1 MNDDAHPPPAEAALH
16 EELER
21 ARQMIGSDGPAAR
34 ALACDIVGRAQSHGA
49 PTLEAAARMAEGA
62 ACDVTSDYEAA
73 LEAFATAERLFDA
86 TGDRAGIAAAL
97 RAAGNVLDTL
107 GDFPEALERHL
118 AAIAIADE
126 LGDERSR
133 ADGLRT
139 AGVSVSK
146 SGDPEMGIAY
156 YRRSH
161 EICARLDDRL
171 GCARSLNNIGINLKN
186 LGRLE
191 DSLIVLQ
198 QARDAFAGTG
208 LLVNQA
214 ACLSNIGHTLERLGR
229 LPEARDVLEEAARLA
244 VQSGY
249 QLGVA
254 NARAALGRVAMALG
268 EFDRAQAQLAES
280 LEIAEAAQARPEVVE
295 ARRALSDLARRRG
308 DFRAALDHFEAYHRA
323 ERALFNAESDRK
335 HRGLQVRHQVREARR
350 EAEIHRLR
358 NVDLAAAYE
367 RVSRLNASLEL
378 AAREKE
384 ALLAELERQTHEDAL
399 TGLFNRRYLD
409 RRLAEEFARARRHRQ
424 PLTVA
429 LADADYFKRINDS
442 YTHASGDA
450 ALRQLAGLLRAGVRS
465 TDIVARYG
473 GEEFALLLIG
483 VDREDATAV
492 CEALRAN
499 VEGHDW
505 NGIAPGLR
513 VTLSIGVCAD
523 TALATHERMLAAADA
538 ALFRA
543 KEGGRN
549 RVCT

>member
-1 MNDDAHPPPAEAALH
+1 VSDDPHLLPPASALLA
-16 EELER
+16 ELER
-21 ARQMIGSDGPAAR
+21 ARRMIGSDAPAAQALAREIVGAAR
-34 ALACDIVGRAQSHGA
+34 AGGLPG
-49 PTLEAAARMAEGA
+49 LEAAARMAEGA

-73 LEAFATAERLFDA
+73 LAAFAAAERLFDE
-86 TGDRAGIAAAL
+86 TGDRSGVAAAT

-107 GDFPEALERHL
+107 GDFPAALERHL

-139 AGVSVSK
+139 AGISVSK
-146 SGDPEMGIAY
+146 GGDPETGIAY
-156 YRRSH
+156 YRHSH
-161 EICARLDDRL
+161 EICARLGDRL
-171 GCARSLNNIGINLKN
+171 GGARSLNNVGINLKN

-191 DSLIVLQ
+191 ESLAALQ
-198 QARDAFAGTG
+198 EARDAFAGTG

-229 LPEARDVLEEAARLA
+229 LTEAREVLDEAARLA
-244 VQSGY
+244 AQSGY

-268 EFDRAQAQLAES
+268 EFDQAQQQLAES

-358 NVDLAAAYE
+358 NVELAAAYE

-384 ALLAELERQTHEDAL
+384 ALLAELERQTYEDAL

-409 RRLAEEFARARRHRQ
+409 RRLAEEFARAQRHRQ

-429 LADADYFKRINDS
+429 LADADNFKRINDS

-450 ALRQLAGLLRAGVRS
+450 ALRQIAGLLRASVRS

-473 GEEFALLLIG
+473 GEEFALVLIG
-483 VDREDATAV
+483 VDRDGAMAV
-492 CEALRAN
+492 CESLRAS

-505 NGIAPGLR
+505 NGIASGLR

-523 TALATHERMLAAADA
+523 TTLATHDRMLAAADA

-549 RVCT
+549 RVCG

>member
-1 MNDDAHPPPAEAALH
+1 MSDSLPTPVPEAALH

-21 ARQMIGSDGPAAR
+21 ARRMIGSDAPAAR
-34 ALACDIVGRAQSHGA
+34 ALASAIVGHARACGA
-49 PTLEAAARMAEGA
+49 PALEAAARMAEGA

-73 LEAFATAERLFDA
+73 LAAFAAAELLFGE
-86 TGDRAGIAAAL
+86 TGDRTGVAAAM
-97 RAAGNVLDTL
+97 RAAGYVLDTL

-146 SGDPEMGIAY
+146 SGDPETGIAY
-156 YRRSH
+156 YRRSE
-161 EICARLDDRL
+161 EICERLGDRL

-191 DSLIVLQ
+191 DSLLALQ

-229 LPEARDVLEEAARLA
+229 LAEARHELEEAARLA

-254 NARAALGRVAMALG
+254 NARAALGRVAMAEG
-268 EFDRAQAQLAES
+268 DFDRAQGELAAS
-280 LEIAEAAQARPEVVE
+280 LEIAEAIQARPELVE
-295 ARRALSDLARRRG
+295 AHRALADLARRRG

-350 EAEIHRLR
+350 ESEIHRLR
-358 NVDLAAAYE
+358 NVELAAAYE
-367 RVSRLNASLEL
+367 RVSRLNASLEQ

-409 RRLAEEFARARRHRQ
+409 RRLTEEFARARRHRQ
-424 PLTVA
+424 PLTVV
-429 LADADYFKRINDS
+429 LADADHFKRINDR
-442 YTHASGDA
+442 YTHVSGDA
-450 ALRQLAGLLRAGVRS
+450 ALRQIAALLRASVRS

-483 VDREDATAV
+483 VDLERAKAV
-492 CEALRAN
+492 CEALRTSI
-499 VEGHDW
+499 ERHDW
-505 NGIAPGLR
+505 SGIAPGLG
-513 VTLSIGVCAD
+513 VTLSIGLCAD
-523 TALATHERMLAAADA
+523 TTLDTHERMLAAADA

-543 KEGGRN
+543 KESGRN
-549 RVCT
+549 RVCA